1 MLEGK
6 VHSAGDLYVV
16 IRIKEHEFFHR
27 EDFDV
32 CCTVP
37 ISFSQAALGTT
48 ITIPTLTGNVEMK
61 IAAGVQSGKKMRL
74 KGKGIQRLGSYG
86 QGDQIVTIH
95 VETPTKLTSEQRK
108 MFERLAE
115 LDSGASNPMST
126 GFFDKVK
133 DLFQ

>member
-6 VHSAGDLYVV
+6 VAPAGDLYVV

-74 KGKGIQRLGSYG
+74 KGKGDSASW
-86 QGDQIVTIH
+86 
-95 VETPTKLTSEQRK
+95 KLR
-108 MFERLAE
+108 
-115 LDSGASNPMST
+115 T
-126 GFFDKVK
+126 G
-133 DLFQ
+133 